1 MGTPGSS
8 LLWTDPGRL
17 CSAQSVQQKNE
28 LWVRRQELLRWEG
41 DGEVPGRKQERV
53 QFIDSQR
60 CALFIPAVNPLCLPA
75 VCTDG
80 RQIRG
85 C

>member
-1 MGTPGSS
+1 M
-8 LLWTDPGRL
+8 
-17 CSAQSVQQKNE
+17 
-28 LWVRRQELLRWEG
+28 RRQELLRWEG

-60 CALFIPAVNPLCLPA
+60 CALFIPAVNPLRLPA
-75 VCTDG
+75 ACTDG